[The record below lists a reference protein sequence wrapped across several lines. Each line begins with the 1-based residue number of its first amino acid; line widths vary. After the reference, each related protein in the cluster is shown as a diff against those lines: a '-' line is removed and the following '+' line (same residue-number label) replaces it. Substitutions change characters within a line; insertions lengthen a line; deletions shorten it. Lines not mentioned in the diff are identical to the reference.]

1 MLKYPNTLTDFRL
14 LISESIWLEPEDFE
28 RAKNISQR
36 VNPESSQWQIYLNT
50 LALFA
55 LEKWLKESM
64 PEQSISTSDR
74 YIENTGRL
82 NIGEFK
88 VCAIAT
94 DNLLDELVELPRNVV
109 ESPEL
114 ITHFYA
120 IVEVLEEQ
128 EEVIF
133 RGCLNYNQLS
143 DYRDR
148 TNRSPR
154 SPQDN
159 FYQLP
164 LSLFDTEP
172 NHLLFC
178 CRFLEPTSISLPVTS
193 QTTTA
198 VPEEYIQKST
208 TKLSQWLQNV
218 FDETWQTIDSLIN
231 SEANLE
237 YALRNVN
244 EEVKRAKLIDLG
256 MQLGER
262 NVALLVKIKEEP
274 SGKLA
279 VLIQL
284 HPDGKTRHLPPN
296 LKLILLS
303 KAGQVLQQVESRTY
317 DNYIQLKPIKGEK
330 GKRFQIQ
337 VSLESFSIT
346 ESFEL

>member
-1 MLKYPNTLTDFRL
+1 MLKYSDTPTDFRL
-14 LISESIWLEPEDFE
+14 LLPESIWLEPEDFE
-28 RAKNISQR
+28 RAKNISKQ
-36 VNPESSQWQIYLNT
+36 VQSESSQWQIYLNT
-50 LALFA
+50 LVSFA
-55 LEKWLKESM
+55 LEKWLIESM

-82 NIGEFK
+82 NIGQFQ

-94 DNLLDELVELPRNVV
+94 DNLLDEIVELPKNVV

-114 ITHFYA
+114 TTHFYA

-143 DYRDR
+143 DYCDR
-148 TNRSPR
+148 LIP
-154 SPQDN
+154 PQDN

-172 NHLLFC
+172 NHLVSY
-178 CRFLEPTSISLPVTS
+178 CRFLEPTSISLPVKTA

-198 VPEEYIQKST
+198 TSKEYVQKST

-244 EEVKRAKLIDLG
+244 EEVKRAKLINLG
-256 MQLGER
+256 MQLKEQ
-262 NVALLVKIKEEP
+262 NLALLVKIKEEP
-274 SGKLA
+274 SQKLA

-284 HPDGKTRHLPPN
+284 HPDGKTTRLPPN
-296 LKLILLS
+296 LKLTLLS
-303 KAGQVLQQVESRTY
+303 KAGRVLQQAQSRTY

-337 VSLESFSIT
+337 VSWESLSIT
-346 ESFEL
+346 ENFEL